1 MFKCSNCSGPKGL
14 FGKIKWGGAQRPRRG
29 TLQHKKIRTLSFSKI
44 TEHLNIRYI
53 YIYKILLL
61 LLLNNNLR
69 TPRTGQPIVPQQK
82 PRLEQME
89 HSQQIKHLRGT
100 LSPPCFSTPQHL
112 QNPPK
117 PRTESSPKRLTTP
130 VYCVTM
136 EYTRNARVDSV
147 FLGGA

>member
-1 MFKCSNCSGPKGL
+1 M
-14 FGKIKWGGAQRPRRG
+14 GGAQRPRRG

-100 LSPPCFSTPQHL
+100 LSFHAHATLP
-112 QNPPK
+112 
-117 PRTESSPKRLTTP
+117 TP
-130 VYCVTM
+130 VITQFACI
-136 EYTRNARVDSV
+136 E
-147 FLGGA
+147 